1 MQRSFLYIFGRLK
14 EMESTAESTRRELDQ
29 DKLRL
34 APKRYK
40 EAFLSF
46 RCEQHVIDDLEKC
59 YKALSYSITQ
69 FHKVGKFFFFWSEGK
84 N

>member
-1 MQRSFLYIFGRLK
+1 
-14 EMESTAESTRRELDQ
+14 MESTAESTRRELDQ

-69 FHKVGKFFFFWSEGK
+69 FHKVGKFFFVQRQKLTALKKKSLFL
-84 N
+84 